1 MHAASRRLT
10 ALTLDNLD
18 DLSRPCRSC
27 VSWELDPVAAQR
39 AQDSGDVALEKE
51 AWLSAVLLEW
61 GSCGFVA
68 YTGSQPIGHVLYA
81 PPSMVPRAA
90 SFPTSPVSP
99 DAILLVRPHDR
110 WPRFRLD
117 LRSTVNWREDV
128 EVAVERVLGSV
139 VREPA
144 LRPV

>member
-51 AWLSAVLLEW
+51 AWLSAVLL
-61 GSCGFVA
+61 GRTTA
-68 YTGSQPIGHVLYA
+68 
-81 PPSMVPRAA
+81 
-90 SFPTSPVSP
+90 
-99 DAILLVRPHDR
+99 DLVRNVLIIGLMIIFGYLVGF
-110 WPRFRLD
+110 RFQAGVLPALAAGER
-117 LRSTVNWREDV
+117 
-128 EVAVERVLGSV
+128 RVLGNFSLPFGLSV
-139 VREPA
+139 VAVGSR
-144 LRPV
+144 